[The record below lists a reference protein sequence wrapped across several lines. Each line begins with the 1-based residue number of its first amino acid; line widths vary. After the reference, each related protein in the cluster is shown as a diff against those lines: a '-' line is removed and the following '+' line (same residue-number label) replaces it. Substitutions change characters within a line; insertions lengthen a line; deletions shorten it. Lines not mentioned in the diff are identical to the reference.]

1 MNIEY
6 RINTSVSDQVIVQ
19 EVDMP
24 CLLDLEDESR
34 RELLYRRIVN
44 LEEQGI
50 RDALIKLGW
59 TPPPSDWR
67 AP

>member
-1 MNIEY
+1 MNIDY
-6 RINTSVSDQVIVQ
+6 RVSTMVSCQVIVQ

-24 CLLDLEDESR
+24 CLLDPENDAR

-44 LEEQGI
+44 LEDQGV

-59 TPPPSDWR
+59 TPPQGARP
-67 AP
+67 